1 MAFVGI
7 PPLGLLKRP
16 EKEVEEKKELSV
28 EPVSSTNSFLDD
40 LSYQVADTSTHVV
53 PRTDAGQGYTFSD
66 TGDADLN
73 RFSNPDID
81 YLRSTI
87 DPADKFTIEET
98 DARFASDLMNDNNY
112 YIVERY
118 MDDTFGINE
127 NTLDSKGNPIY
138 TRKNV
143 VDKYMNRMRGFANG
157 ESYTTVSELVNLYHI
172 VSSGKDDTSIDLTSP
187 TELTGAISSGINNVP
202 EHQVKKLQNV
212 ADAYTLYENMSNAT
226 FRSGSTLGERGDAL
240 KDFMG
245 DMILDP
251 INIPMFLATTP
262 IGGVLAKVGTKL
274 TSTQISKLVRQTVTE
289 KYLKKKGKQWLATR
303 AGQVVMKRETAK
315 EVERFAVNTVV
326 DTTKKKALKAAAV
339 WGTYDMS
346 IGVGTDAAYQ
356 KAQILAGRQPEGYSL
371 LQGSIAGGSS
381 VLGFGIGYGITRHA
395 QKRAAKRG
403 DKVVEYEL
411 LPHQLLRGERS
422 KGLRKL
428 DADGNPIPIG
438 PVKKVSGGS
447 LPLTLHAI
455 DSIPANRTKA
465 VAEQN
470 RLAIEKVNGSEF
482 IEQITERLKDWRTR
496 SDGWSEKVMNGTI
509 KSFDAEGSN
518 LMNDRA
524 GVLFKGFLM
533 GDADSGVRGLIK
545 ELDEMGIVV
554 PENYRQEGYKHFTD
568 WLTTTVKS
576 LPDPIKKEVNEVW
589 KSSVSSKIRGLEGTN
604 LDEGMNVL
612 AAQAAEQGFALN
624 TLKQAQDALR
634 KAAGRTPKEKV
645 LNAIKNEVGVDAEE
659 LGSRNAF
666 LDYIKEKVP
675 HPIRNAAGTMSKFQ
689 ANLIKSMVAHPGTT
703 SLNLSG
709 WTTASAMNSIGDT
722 FRAVLYGGAGLAASL
737 GNKEM
742 SQDMLTKSGLLFKL
756 QVQKVRNLADPGGT
770 QEATMNFL
778 AANPEAK
785 EALFRFLSG
794 GIETDTMIKGLDIDE
809 AFLKEFNIT
818 DELMDEILGQKPKT
832 NFYDKYINLM
842 QTVSGVK
849 HQDMLSKTQEFIYQF
864 DKQIRLNHK
873 VTLTEFF
880 QDDNLWKNVEGI
892 GSNGRSYIEMQSKA
906 VEDTLR
912 TVFSKKYGDAQGDL
926 VQQAANIVEDFH
938 KVPVV
943 GLFIPFGQFFNNTI
957 AHMADHSGGSLLLK
971 ATADGME
978 LFSQK
983 SGKQNLSK
991 KVFNSQQDY
1000 GDLMAKT
1007 SAGWALSIAL
1017 MYDEARNM
1025 EEDLPINADRGTD
1038 GQIRDFTYMFPL
1050 NFYRTMGRV
1059 FNYRA
1064 QGLEIPDEFKDTIL
1078 RQYGVE
1084 NLTRELG
1091 KSQAQF
1097 WGGVIG
1103 MLEDDKEFGG
1113 ENRKYPEG
1121 FLQSTL
1127 LELAGRFT
1135 SAGTRS
1141 ADMVNMPLALLR
1153 GEDYVEYDRRNAD
1166 VTNQS
1171 FLNGIR
1177 YVDQMFAAINDIAGG
1192 EDFAKRK
1199 FKPLTREN
1207 GRIPF
1212 NRLFG
1217 ARYLNKQTNI
1227 EKMFAKIGRPDW
1239 KGGIKSYL
1247 PAVNNRM
1254 NEVIYDF
1261 LEREAKVVY
1270 NSPSWNDP
1278 KNKQENWVNMTNA
1291 TITAAKKSALEFL
1304 EKTDSSDMDI
1314 KTAALYKLTKSSGIP
1329 LSELDSYMQIAG
1341 FPNKRPEEL
1350 TTSQIEKVISAY
1362 KTNKDLQESQAKEAR
1377 AGR

>member
-1 MAFVGI
+1 MTFNFVPAI
-7 PPLGLLKRP
+7 GLIKPRE
-16 EKEVEEKKELSV
+16 EKEETLS
-28 EPVSSTNSFLDD
+28 SFLANIGETYPELKDKNQPIID
-40 LSYQVADTSTHVV
+40 PISSQSSLLEDGSYQVADTSAHIV
-53 PRTDAGQGYTFSD
+53 PRTDAGQGFTFSD
-66 TGDADLN
+66 TSGDADVDSLA
-73 RFSNPDID
+73 SPDIE
-81 YLRSTI
+81 YMKSNI
-87 DPADKFTIEET
+87 DPTNMFTIEET

-118 MDDTFGINE
+118 MDDSFGINE
-127 NTLDSKGNPIY
+127 NTLDSEGNPIY

-143 VDKYMNRMRGFANG
+143 VDKYMNRMRGFFNG
-157 ESYTTVSELVNLYHI
+157 ESYTTIDELVNLYHI
-172 VSSGKDDTSIDLTSP
+172 ANSGDQMTQQQI
-187 TELTGAISSGINNVP
+187 
-202 EHQVKKLQNV
+202 KKLENV
-212 ADAYTLYENMSNAT
+212 GDAYTLYENMSNAT
-226 FRSGSTLGERGDAL
+226 FRGGATLGERADAL
-240 KDFMG
+240 KDFSG

-251 INIPMFLATTP
+251 INIPMFLTTTP
-262 IGGVLAKVGTKL
+262 IGGILAKIGTKL
-274 TSTQISKLVRQTVTE
+274 TSKQVSKLVHQTIAQ
-289 KYLKKKGKQWLATR
+289 KYLKKKGKAWLATK
-303 AGQVVMKRETAK
+303 AGQVAMKRETAK
-315 EVERFAVNTVV
+315 EVERFAVNSVV
-326 DTTKKKALKAAAV
+326 DASKKKALKTAAV
-339 WGTYDMS
+339 WGTYDMA
-346 IGVGTDAAYQ
+346 IGVGTDAAFQ
-356 KAQILAGRQPEGYSL
+356 KAQILAGRQPGGYDP
-371 LQGSIAGGSS
+371 LQGSIAGASS

-403 DKVVEYEL
+403 DNVVEYEL
-411 LPHQLLRGERS
+411 LPHQLLRGEKT

-428 DADGNPIPIG
+428 DVDGNPIPIG

-470 RLAIEKVNGSEF
+470 RLAIEKVNGPEF
-482 IEQITERLKDWRTR
+482 VEKITERLKDWKTR
-496 SDGWSEKVMNGTI
+496 SDGWSKKVMDGTV

-533 GDADSGVRGLIK
+533 GDANSGVRGLIK

-568 WLTTTVKS
+568 WLTTTVKA
-576 LPDPIKKEVNEVW
+576 LPEPVKKEINEVW

-604 LDEGMNVL
+604 LDDGMNVL
-612 AAQAAEQGFALN
+612 AAQASEQGFALN

-645 LNAIKNEVGVDAEE
+645 LNAIKNEVGIDAEE

-675 HPIRNAAGTMSKFQ
+675 HPIRNAAGTMSRFQ
-689 ANLIKSMVAHPGTT
+689 GNLIKSMVAHPGTT
-703 SLNLSG
+703 ALNLSG
-709 WTTASAMNSIGDT
+709 WTTASGLNSVSDT
-722 FRAVLYGGAGLAASL
+722 FRAVLYGGAGLAARVGS
-737 GNKEM
+737 KEM

-756 QVQKVRNLADPGGT
+756 QAQKVRNFADPGGT

-778 AANPEAK
+778 AANPEMK
-785 EALFRFLSG
+785 DRLFRFLSG
-794 GIETDTMIKGLDIDE
+794 GIETDTMIKGLDIDK
-809 AFLKEFNIT
+809 AFLKEFNLT

-832 NFYDKYINLM
+832 GLYDKYINLM

-912 TVFSKKYGDAQGDL
+912 TVFSKKYGDSSGDL
-926 VQQAANIVEDFH
+926 VQRAANIVEEFH

-943 GLFIPFGQFFNNTI
+943 GMFVPFGQFFNNTI

-971 ATADGME
+971 ATSDAME
-978 LFSQK
+978 VFSQK

-1007 SAGWALSIAL
+1007 SAGWALSIGL

-1059 FNYRA
+1059 FNYRV
-1064 QGLEIPDEFKDTIL
+1064 QGLEIPKEFKDTVL
-1078 RQYGVE
+1078 RQYGFE

-1113 ENRKYPEG
+1113 ENKKYPEG
-1121 FLQSTL
+1121 FLKSTL

-1153 GEDYVEYDRRNAD
+1153 GKDYVEYDRRNAD

-1177 YVDQMFAAINDIAGG
+1177 YVDQIFAAINDIAGG
-1192 EDFAKRK
+1192 EPFAERK
-1199 FKPLTREN
+1199 FKPLTRQN
-1207 GRIPF
+1207 GRIPT

-1217 ARYLNKQTNI
+1217 IRHFNKQTNI
-1227 EKMFAKIGRPDW
+1227 EKMFAKIGRPNW
-1239 KGGIKSYL
+1239 KGGLQSYL
-1247 PAVNNRM
+1247 PSVNNRM
-1254 NEVIYDF
+1254 NEVIYMY
-1261 LEREAKVVY
+1261 LEDEAKKVY
-1270 NSPSWNDP
+1270 NSPSWNKP
-1278 KNKQENWVNMTNA
+1278 NNKQENWVSMTNA
-1291 TITAAKKSALEFL
+1291 TITAAKKNALAYL
-1304 EKTDSSDMDI
+1304 EKNDSSDMDL
-1314 KTAALYKLTKSSGIP
+1314 KTAWLYRLTKSSGVP
-1329 LSELDSYMQIAG
+1329 LSELDSYMQLEG
-1341 FPNKRPEEL
+1341 YGNKRPEEL
-1350 TTSQIEKVISAY
+1350 SVEEIKKVIDAY
-1362 KTNKDLQESQAKEAR
+1362 KLNKDYLKNQAKEASE
-1377 AGR
+1377 GR